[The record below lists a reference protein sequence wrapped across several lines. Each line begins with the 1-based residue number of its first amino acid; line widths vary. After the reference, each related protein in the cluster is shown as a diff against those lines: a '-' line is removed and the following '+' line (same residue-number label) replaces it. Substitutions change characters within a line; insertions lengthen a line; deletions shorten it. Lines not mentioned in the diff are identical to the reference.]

1 MISAIQNSPFF
12 GQGQGVS
19 QSKSEASQLNT
30 FQTFLD
36 QLSTKDPGVSKEEG
50 SKAVKELLAFIAN
63 PPRNEQVAPE
73 PAAEGVF
80 GPNEVS

>member
-19 QSKSEASQLNT
+19 QSKSAASQPNT

-36 QLSTKDPGVSKEEG
+36 QLSKDPGVSKEEG
-50 SKAVKELLAFIAN
+50 SKAVKDLLAWIAN

>member
-1 MISAIQNSPFF
+1 MISAINNSLFF
-12 GQGQGVS
+12 GSGQGVS

-36 QLSTKDPGVSKEEG
+36 QLSKDPGVSKEEG
-50 SKAVKELLAFIAN
+50 SKAVKDLLAWIAN

>member
-36 QLSTKDPGVSKEEG
+36 QLSKDPGVSKEEG
-50 SKAVKELLAFIAN
+50 SKAVKDLLAWIAN